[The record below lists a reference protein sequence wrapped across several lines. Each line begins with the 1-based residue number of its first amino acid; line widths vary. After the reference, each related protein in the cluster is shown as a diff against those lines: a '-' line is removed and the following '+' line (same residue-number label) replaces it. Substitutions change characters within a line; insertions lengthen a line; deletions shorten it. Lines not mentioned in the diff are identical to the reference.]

1 MLSYYVSIQ
10 GNIIDLTQKNLDI
23 VCSQIM
29 NPKINLGNSVL
40 ITEKTP
46 LRAIKKAVKQL
57 IPFDRPLFVY
67 GFVKNEKT
75 NNSWIYIFNTK
86 TETTNFFIQVFR
98 NKKPTTLRIKRKS
111 LNDEMKEAEFI
122 GNQLG
127 ITWDKFNVDQFR
139 RGIKVELEHGLVDQ
153 KTNVTNDDLLITAK
167 IALAHLNEF
176 PDYYDR
182 LEKMEKEGEKYWSK

>member
-46 LRAIKKAVKQL
+46 LGAIKKAVKQL

-139 RGIKVELEHGLVDQ
+139 RGIKVELEHGSVDQ

-182 LEKMEKEGEKYWSK
+182 LEKMEKEGEKYWRN